1 MKQLL
6 LLLLTILTLTARA
19 QQAGTQLKIDVTI
32 VDENGEFLPGATV
45 KASDKQMGVVSD
57 AQGKVSLWA
66 AKGATL
72 TISYIGMKTKTLRV
86 TRSMTGDIALEN
98 ESATIDQVVVT
109 GYSQTDIRK
118 STGSVGILTE
128 KELKD
133 QPLANVDMLMQGK
146 LAGVNVQAVSGRPG
160 ESAKIRIRGTAS
172 ITGNN
177 EPLWVVDGVPLQK
190 NIPAMGNMYIRSG
203 DFSTL
208 YANGVAGI
216 APQNIESITVL
227 KDAAAAAIYG
237 SQAQS
242 GVIVI
247 TTKKG
252 QAGNI
257 HVSYS
262 GNAGLRAEHLG

>member
-1 MKQLL
+1 MTLS
-6 LLLLTILTLTARA
+6 LTVHA

-32 VDENGEFLPGATV
+32 VDENGEALPGATV
-45 KASDKQMGVVSD
+45 KASDKSLGVVSD

-109 GYSQTDIRK
+109 GYSQTDVRK

-146 LAGVNVQAVSGRPG
+146 LAGVNV
-160 ESAKIRIRGTAS
+160 
-172 ITGNN
+172 
-177 EPLWVVDGVPLQK
+177 
-190 NIPAMGNMYIRSG
+190 
-203 DFSTL
+203 
-208 YANGVAGI
+208 
-216 APQNIESITVL
+216 
-227 KDAAAAAIYG
+227 
-237 SQAQS
+237 
-242 GVIVI
+242 
-247 TTKKG
+247 
-252 QAGNI
+252 
-257 HVSYS
+257 
-262 GNAGLRAEHLG
+262 